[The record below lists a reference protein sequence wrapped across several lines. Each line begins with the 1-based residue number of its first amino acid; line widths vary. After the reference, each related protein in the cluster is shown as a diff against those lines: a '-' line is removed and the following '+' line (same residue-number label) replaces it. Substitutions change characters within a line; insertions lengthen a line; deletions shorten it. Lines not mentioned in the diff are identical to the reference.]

1 MIIKIPIRFQRI
13 DNQGWHLFVTAF
25 LNGFELNLL
34 IDTGASMSVFDKNRI
49 FQYITDVKL
58 EQNEQL
64 STGLGTNTM
73 ESESLVLDELC
84 IGELKVKNYQL
95 VIIDISHVNESYEKL
110 GLTSLDGVL
119 GSDLLM
125 KYKASIDYKTKT
137 LKFRI
142 RNR

>member
-49 FQYITDVKL
+49 FQYVSDPKL

-73 ESESLVLDELC
+73 ESESLVIDELF
-84 IGELKVKNYQL
+84 IGELIVKKYQI
-95 VIIDISHVNESYEKL
+95 VIIDMSHVNESYDKL
-110 GLTSLDGVL
+110 DLKHLDGVL
-119 GSDLLM
+119 GSDILM
-125 KYKASIDYKTKT
+125 KYKVSIDYKTKT

-142 RNR
+142 RN